1 MRRYKKAVL
10 MGAFGRIN
18 MESIKLQKYVADCG
32 LMSRRA
38 AEKEIEAG
46 NFAVNGVTATVGMRV
61 DPQSDAVTYK
71 GKTVEPDSRRKV
83 YIILNKPKGVVTT
96 MNDEKGRKNVK
107 DIVDVG
113 VRVYPVG
120 RLDLNSEG
128 LLLMTNDGEFANSV
142 AHPSGEIKKVY
153 SVTVKGRISN
163 EELDR
168 LRAVREL
175 DGEKIAPVGVE
186 LVSRNE
192 TSSVVRFTLSEG
204 KNREIRRICEKIGVV
219 ISQLK
224 RISLGPIRLGDLKTG
239 DYRELTGAELKA
251 LKNAIAGKGD
261 KRK

>member
-1 MRRYKKAVL
+1 
-10 MGAFGRIN
+10 
-18 MESIKLQKYVADCG
+18 MESVKLQKYVAETG

-46 NFAVNGVTATVGMRV
+46 NFAVNGVTASIGMRI
-61 DPQSDAVTYK
+61 DPDNDAVTYK
-71 GKTVEPDSRRKV
+71 GKSLVKKSDRKV
-83 YIILNKPKGVVTT
+83 YIMLNKPKGVVTT
-96 MNDEKGRKNVK
+96 MSDEKGRKSVA

-128 LLLMTNDGEFANSV
+128 LLLMTNDGDLTNAI

-153 SVTVKGRISN
+153 AVTLKGKVEN

-175 DGEKIAPVGVE
+175 DGEKISPVGVE
-186 LVSRNE
+186 LVSRNDQ
-192 TSSVVRFTLSEG
+192 SSVVKFTLSEG
-204 KNREIRRICEKIGVV
+204 KNREIRRICEAVGVY
-219 ISQLK
+219 ITKLK

-239 DYRELTGAELKA
+239 EYRELNSSELRA
-251 LKNAIAGKGD
+251 LKNAVSAKALKLEAAQKKGK
-261 KRK
+261 

>member
-1 MRRYKKAVL
+1 
-10 MGAFGRIN
+10 

-46 NFAVNGVTATVGMRV
+46 NFAVNGVTASIGMRV
-61 DPQSDAVTYK
+61 DPDNDAVTYK
-71 GKTVEPDSRRKV
+71 GKSVTQKSGRKV

-96 MNDEKGRKNVK
+96 MSDEKGRKTVA

-113 VRVYPVG
+113 VRVYPIG

-128 LLLMTNDGEFANSV
+128 LLLMTNDGELTNAV

-153 SVTVKGRISN
+153 SVTLKGKVEN

-186 LVSRNE
+186 LISRNE
-192 TSSVVRFTLSEG
+192 VNSVVQFTLSEG
-204 KNREIRRICEKIGVV
+204 KNREIRRICEQVGVY
-219 ISQLK
+219 ITKLK
-224 RISLGPIRLGDLKTG
+224 RISLGPIRLGDIKTG
-239 DYRELTGAELKA
+239 EYRELTSSELRA
-251 LKNAIAGKGD
+251 LKNAVMKKGK
-261 KRK
+261 